1 MNLIPTIIAGGSG
14 TRLWPL
20 SRRMVPKQF
29 NALTSDQSMMS
40 VTINRLEGIAHDALY
55 IVGNH
60 EHQFLLAEELGS
72 SSLVP
77 TIFLE
82 PCKRNTAP
90 AIALAAFHA
99 DPSDILLIFP
109 ADQAIANQEAFLE
122 SIENAVELATNGHL
136 TTMGVIP
143 TSPHTGYGY
152 IQAGK
157 PNKAGYDVTAFVEK
171 PDQAVAK
178 AYVASGDYYWNSGM
192 FVFSAGQYLA
202 ELELYRPN
210 IFNACQRAYDQAIHS
225 ENTINADKTEFENC
239 PSESVDYAVMEN
251 TKTSAMVPLDAGW
264 SDIGS
269 WQSLRGIQP
278 QDANG
283 NVLVGDVVVFDTQN
297 SYIRA
302 SDRLVVASGLTN
314 QIVIDTKDAL
324 LVTDVNSEQGLTAI
338 VEKLETTHNQ
348 KTIDH
353 RKVRRPWG
361 TYDSVDIGETHQ
373 VKRIR
378 VNPGARLSRQSHTHR
393 AEHWIVVNGEA
404 EVYKDGEISI
414 LLENESIFLPKGCIH
429 SLGNS
434 TNEILE
440 IIEVQYGSYLGEDDI
455 VRYAD
460 LYGRVTEE

>member
-1 MNLIPTIIAGGSG
+1 MILIPTIIAGGSG

-40 VTINRLEGIAHDALY
+40 LTIDRLKGIEHDALY

-72 SSLVP
+72 SSLIP

-109 ADQAIANQEAFLE
+109 ADQVIVNQIAFLE

-171 PDQAVAK
+171 PDPTVATT
-178 AYVASGDYYWNSGM
+178 YVASGDYYWNSGM

-202 ELELYRPN
+202 ELERYRPN
-210 IFNACQRAYDQAIHS
+210 IFNACQRAYDRAILV
-225 ENTINADKTEFENC
+225 ENTIKADKTEFENC

-251 TKTSAMVPLDAGW
+251 TKTSAMVPLDADW
-264 SDIGS
+264 SDVGS
-269 WQSLRGIQP
+269 WKSLRDIQP

-283 NVLVGDVVVFDTQN
+283 NVLVGDVVAVDTQN

-302 SDRLVVASGLTN
+302 SDRLVVASGLTD

-324 LVTDVNSEQGLTAI
+324 LVTDVNSEQKLTAI

-361 TYDSVDIGETHQ
+361 SYDSVDIGETHQ

-378 VNPGARLSRQSHTHR
+378 VNPGARLSRQSHSHR
-393 AEHWIVVNGEA
+393 DEHWIVVKGEA

-434 TNEILE
+434 ANEILE

-455 VRYAD
+455 VRYDD